1 MLISSFIAGIHYE
14 NIAKMSNPGFV
25 ENELVPG
32 VIRSMLSNK
41 TEVKSLVSVI
51 QQQYFGDLKDY
62 SDSASF
68 VPRFVEV
75 KQRNSCM
82 KRLIMF

>member
-1 MLISSFIAGIHYE
+1 
-14 NIAKMSNPGFV
+14 MSNPSFL
-25 ENELVPG
+25 EKELVPG
-32 VIRSMLSNK
+32 VIRTMLSNR

-62 SDSASF
+62 SDSSSF

-75 KQRNSCM
+75 TVH
-82 KRLIMF
+82 